1 MNIKRNENGTLSYKK
16 AFYEEITKLTSDTKV
31 EIDDLQSSTFQKAK
45 KELDEKAI
53 KLDDKLN
60 LDFLDLILK

>member
-1 MNIKRNENGTLSYKK
+1 MNIKRNENGTLSYEK

-45 KELDEKAI
+45 KELDQKAI

>member
-1 MNIKRNENGTLSYKK
+1 MK

-45 KELDEKAI
+45 KELDQKAI